1 LIAVRAAE
9 SKKASEFVVL
19 DLRPVTSFT
28 DYFVIC
34 EGSNPKQVQAIAD
47 EIHFEVKKQT
57 AELPISFEGYTNG
70 EWVLMDYGDF
80 LVHVFHPE
88 ARKFYDLERLWSG
101 ATPVAIPAEQ
111 PTSSAEPLSS
121 PAPMA

>member
-1 LIAVRAAE
+1 M
-9 SKKASEFVVL
+9 VL

-101 ATPVAIPAEQ
+101 ATPVAIP
-111 PTSSAEPLSS
+111 PKSTSLPGEL
-121 PAPMA
+121 PAGPQA